1 MLLPQE
7 IHDETLQ
14 LPIKSPLLFVSFEDG
29 TTIMLLNNPIIR
41 KKWNSAI
48 VSAGLWEF
56 VELEV
61 QVSQFDNWCELV
73 I

>member
-41 KKWNSAI
+41 AN
-48 VSAGLWEF
+48 GTL
-56 VELEV
+56 L
-61 QVSQFDNWCELV
+61 
-73 I
+73 